1 MSIWTPYAGNKKY
14 KSNTNYSYFLNSR
27 DHGLELSSYK
37 IDVSVSNDEP
47 LYSAFD
53 QTQTLFSDPKKE
65 EILQVKKFF
74 KCWYF
79 SVAVSYMVYRLDSK
93 ALDTL

>member
-1 MSIWTPYAGNKKY
+1 MSIHTRQMQAIRNTV
-14 KSNTNYSYFLNSR
+14 NTNYSYFLNSR

-74 KCWYF
+74 K
-79 SVAVSYMVYRLDSK
+79 
-93 ALDTL
+93 